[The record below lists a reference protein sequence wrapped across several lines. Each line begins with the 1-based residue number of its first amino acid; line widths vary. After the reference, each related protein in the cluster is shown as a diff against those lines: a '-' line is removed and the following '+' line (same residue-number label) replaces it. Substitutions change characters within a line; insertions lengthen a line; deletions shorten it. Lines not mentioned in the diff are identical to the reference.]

1 MLFQAEIPW
10 GVITPIL
17 IVTIASVVGMVLLK
31 VGLSIV
37 KAEKKTRMKNVLMYY
52 FIYLGTIMFILM
64 QLMFIEMRGFNI
76 VPILGLSILAVFIVT
91 NMINIFHDTGIK
103 KAIFITV
110 LLIIPITV
118 AMSIIGPLMGEL

>member
-10 GVITPIL
+10 EVITPIL
-17 IVTIASVVGMVLLK
+17 IITIASLVGIVLLK

-37 KAEKKTRMKNVLMYY
+37 KAEKKTSMKNVLMYY
-52 FIYLGTIMFILM
+52 LIYLGTIMFILM
-64 QLMFIEMRGFNI
+64 QLIFIEMRGFNI
-76 VPILGLSILAVFIVT
+76 IPILGLSILAVFIVT

-110 LLIIPITV
+110 LLIIPITI

>member
-1 MLFQAEIPW
+1 MLFQNGIPVEMIIQI
-10 GVITPIL
+10 VIVSAASLIGIL
-17 IVTIASVVGMVLLK
+17 LLK
-31 VGLSIV
+31 VGLIIV
-37 KAEKKTRMKNVLMYY
+37 KAERKTGMKQVLIYY
-52 FIYLGTIMFILM
+52 LIYLGTIMFIML
-64 QLMFIEMRGFNI
+64 QLAFIEMRGFSI
-76 VPILGLSILAVFIVT
+76 VPILGLAALATFIVT

>member
-10 GVITPIL
+10 DVITPIL
-17 IVTIASVVGMVLLK
+17 IVTIASIIGMVLLK

-37 KAEKKTRMKNVLMYY
+37 KAEKKTSMKNVLIYY
-52 FIYLGTIMFILM
+52 LIYLGTIMFIMM

-76 VPILGLSILAVFIVT
+76 VAILGLSILAVFIVT

-118 AMSIIGPLMGEL
+118 AMSIIAPLMGEL

>member
-10 GVITPIL
+10 GLITPIL
-17 IVTIASVVGMVLLK
+17 IVTIASVIGMVLLK

-37 KAEKKTRMKNVLMYY
+37 KAEKKTSMKNVLIFYL
-52 FIYLGTIMFILM
+52 IYLGTIMFILM

-91 NMINIFHDTGIK
+91 NMVNIFHDTGIK
-103 KAIFITV
+103 KAIFITI
-110 LLIIPITV
+110 LLIIPITI
-118 AMSIIGPLMGEL
+118 AMSIIGPLMGQL

>member
-10 GVITPIL
+10 EVITPIL

-37 KAEKKTRMKNVLMYY
+37 KAEKKTSMKNVLMYY
-52 FIYLGTIMFILM
+52 LIYLGTIMFILM
-64 QLMFIEMRGFNI
+64 QLIFIEMRGFNL